1 MSRSLL
7 DQEKLATLDTI
18 SKGKQADDALL
29 TAERKAAGLA
39 IELEESRQREK
50 ALAARRLASDKA
62 LQAMR
67 RTIGQGLAAL
77 LNVGDSTS
85 PVCTWAW
92 ACAWGMCMG
101 MGMGMGMCTTWEIR
115 PARCGARPGLA
126 LAAIPRRCQPS
137 RPHPH
142 RPRPPLA
149 TLASSAAPSR
159 GLGRS
164 SMSSA
169 ELD

>member
-85 PVCTWAW
+85 PVWST
-92 ACAWGMCMG
+92 
-101 MGMGMGMCTTWEIR
+101 
-115 PARCGARPGLA
+115 P
-126 LAAIPRRCQPS
+126 
-137 RPHPH
+137 
-142 RPRPPLA
+142 RPRPRCHPSPLPA
-149 TLASSAAPSR
+149 LTTPPPSPWAA
-159 GLGRS
+159 LGHPGQ
-164 SMSSA
+164 
-169 ELD
+169 